1 MTFWLASAIVV
12 KIKNRKV
19 RMVFPSLQEFR
30 KAVIV
35 MTKSGTPFMRAVQ
48 LLFDEVMGKFL
59 AEANWSLSCHEGCP
73 G

>member
-1 MTFWLASAIVV
+1 
-12 KIKNRKV
+12 
-19 RMVFPSLQEFR
+19 MVFPSLQEFR